1 MIVFTCSAVS
11 VVVAINI
18 LSMCL
23 RFLSCGRYDQYRHIA
38 YAVNHRRA
46 HRAAFDNVAIV
57 IVAAVQAVTLVS
69 NIA

>member
-1 MIVFTCSAVS
+1 
-11 VVVAINI
+11 
-18 LSMCL
+18 MCL

-57 IVAAVQAVTLVS
+57 IVAAVQAVTLVR